1 VNPNIKEMLEAN
13 KLGIDDIRHYITHP
27 GGLKVINAYEESLSL
42 SEGKLDL
49 SRKVLR
55 EHGNM
60 SSPSVLYVLN
70 EFLNKDEIGA
80 NEYGMLSALGPGFS
94 SELVLFRSA

>member
-1 VNPNIKEMLEAN
+1 MKDIKHF
-13 KLGIDDIRHYITHP
+13 IIHP
-27 GGLKVINAYEESLSL
+27 GGPKVINSYEESLDL
-42 SEGKLDL
+42 SNGTLDY

-70 EFLNKDEIGA
+70 EFLKCKKYTHG
-80 NEYGMLSALGPGFS
+80 EYGLISALGPGFS
-94 SELVLFRSA
+94 SELILCQVV